1 MLPKHHRRTP
11 SSAHT
16 YRLLI
21 FKELVEQIFVGF
33 RLFLCLQIVLF
44 ATAKKRNY
52 AAFSEL
58 RQAACIYF
66 LHSPLKPLLSILTS
80 VAAFAN
86 WFVRRGEPKIMRY
99 SMTAVKHLSEINHLP
114 QPERYEPLRI

>member
-21 FKELVEQIFVGF
+21 FKELLEQIFVGF
-33 RLFLCLQIVLF
+33 RPILCVQIVLF

-52 AAFSEL
+52 AA
-58 RQAACIYF
+58 Y
-66 LHSPLKPLLSILTS
+66 
-80 VAAFAN
+80 
-86 WFVRRGEPKIMRY
+86 
-99 SMTAVKHLSEINHLP
+99 
-114 QPERYEPLRI
+114 